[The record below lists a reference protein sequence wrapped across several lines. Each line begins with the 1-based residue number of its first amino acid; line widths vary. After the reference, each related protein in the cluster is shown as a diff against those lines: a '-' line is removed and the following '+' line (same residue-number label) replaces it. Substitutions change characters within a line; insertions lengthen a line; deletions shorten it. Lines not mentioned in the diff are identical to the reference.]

1 MNCNDS
7 AFGEH
12 TLHRAIMLHCCCL
25 FHMPATHPHPIM
37 LYQLSGMLGLTRK
50 NVLVF
55 LTTSKTGP
63 NPLPSPRL
71 FTTLS
76 FPNTNLVSILKK
88 AAFNGQL
95 SLQQVCL
102 NVCGTFND
110 IFNSLFLP
118 FCATFRCQALTVKCI
133 IMKLL
138 FPLKPVSNL
147 MHL

>member
-1 MNCNDS
+1 MLCS
-7 AFGEH
+7 CYL
-12 TLHRAIMLHCCCL
+12 LHMA
-25 FHMPATHPHPIM
+25 ATHPHPIM
-37 LYQLSGMLGLTRK
+37 LYQLSGMFGLTRK

-55 LTTSKTGP
+55 LPTRKTGP
-63 NPLPSPRL
+63 NPYPPSPL

-88 AAFNGQL
+88 AGFNVQL

-118 FCATFRCQALTVKCI
+118 FCATLHCQPLTVKRI
-133 IMKLL
+133 IMKSP
-138 FPLKPVSNL
+138 FQLKPASNL
-147 MHL
+147 MQL